1 MSSNKKLLNLSF
13 SMTSPVQQRAWKKLM
28 DIPAG
33 QRSAAVCRM
42 ICEHREQQE
51 LLDAVRQTIRQELRG
66 VQLTKEE
73 AQDSGRAGDVDESVL
88 GFLLALQEGD
98 EMI

>member
-1 MSSNKKLLNLSF
+1 MSSNKKRQNLSF
-13 SMTSPVQQRAWKKLM
+13 SMTSPIQQRAWKKLM

-51 LLDAVRQTIRQELRG
+51 LLDAVRQAIRQELQG
-66 VQLTKEE
+66 SQIQITQ
-73 AQDSGRAGDVDESVL
+73 AAPQAGSIDEDVL
-88 GFLLALQEGD
+88 GFLASLQEGD
-98 EMI
+98 DTT

>member
-1 MSSNKKLLNLSF
+1 MSSNKKRLNLSF

-28 DIPAG
+28 DIPTG

-51 LLDAVRQTIRQELRG
+51 LLDAVRQAIRQELQG
-66 VQLTKEE
+66 SQIQI
-73 AQDSGRAGDVDESVL
+73 AQAAPQAGDIDDDVL
-88 GFLLALQEGD
+88 GFLVSLQEGD
-98 EMI
+98 DTD

>member
-1 MSSNKKLLNLSF
+1 
-13 SMTSPVQQRAWKKLM
+13 M

-51 LLDAVRQTIRQELRG
+51 LLDAVRQAIRQALQG
-66 VQLTKEE
+66 SQIKFTQ
-73 AQDSGRAGDVDESVL
+73 AAPQAGDVDDDVL
-88 GFLLALQEGD
+88 GFLASPQEGD
-98 EMI
+98 DTT

>member
-1 MSSNKKLLNLSF
+1 
-13 SMTSPVQQRAWKKLM
+13 M

-51 LLDAVRQTIRQELRG
+51 LLDAVRQAIRQELQG
-66 VQLTKEE
+66 SQTQITQ
-73 AQDSGRAGDVDESVL
+73 AAPQAGDIDDDVL
-88 GFLLALQEGD
+88 GFLVSLQEGD
-98 EMI
+98 DTT

>member
-1 MSSNKKLLNLSF
+1 
-13 SMTSPVQQRAWKKLM
+13 M

-51 LLDAVRQTIRQELRG
+51 LLDAVRQAIRQELQG
-66 VQLTKEE
+66 SQIKFTQ
-73 AQDSGRAGDVDESVL
+73 AAPQAGDVDDDVL
-88 GFLLALQEGD
+88 GFLASLQEGD
-98 EMI
+98 DTT

>member
-1 MSSNKKLLNLSF
+1 
-13 SMTSPVQQRAWKKLM
+13 M

-51 LLDAVRQTIRQELRG
+51 LLDAVRQAIRQELQG
-66 VQLTKEE
+66 SQIKFTQ
-73 AQDSGRAGDVDESVL
+73 AAPQAGDVDDDVL
-88 GFLLALQEGD
+88 GFLASLQEVD
-98 EMI
+98 DTT

>member
-1 MSSNKKLLNLSF
+1 MSSNKKRLNLSF
-13 SMTSPVQQRAWKKLM
+13 SMISPVQQRAWKKLM

-51 LLDAVRQTIRQELRG
+51 LLDAVRQAIRQELQG
-66 VQLTKEE
+66 SQTQITQ
-73 AQDSGRAGDVDESVL
+73 AAPQAGSIDEDVL
-88 GFLLALQEGD
+88 GFLAALQEGD
-98 EMI
+98 DTT

>member
-1 MSSNKKLLNLSF
+1 
-13 SMTSPVQQRAWKKLM
+13 M

-51 LLDAVRQTIRQELRG
+51 LLDAVRQAIRQELQG
-66 VQLTKEE
+66 SQTQITQ
-73 AQDSGRAGDVDESVL
+73 AAPQAGDVDDDVL
-88 GFLLALQEGD
+88 CFLAALQEGD
-98 EMI
+98 DTT

>member
-1 MSSNKKLLNLSF
+1 
-13 SMTSPVQQRAWKKLM
+13 M

-51 LLDAVRQTIRQELRG
+51 LLDAVRQAIRQELQG
-66 VQLTKEE
+66 SQIKFTQ
-73 AQDSGRAGDVDESVL
+73 AAPQAGDVDDDVL
-88 GFLLALQEGD
+88 GFLASLQEGD
-98 EMI
+98 HTT

>member
-1 MSSNKKLLNLSF
+1 MSSNKKRLNLSF
-13 SMTSPVQQRAWKKLM
+13 SMTSPIQQRAWKKLM

-51 LLDAVRQTIRQELRG
+51 LLDAVRQAIRQELQG
-66 VQLTKEE
+66 SQTQITQ
-73 AQDSGRAGDVDESVL
+73 AAPQAGDIDDDVL
-88 GFLLALQEGD
+88 GFLASLQEGD
-98 EMI
+98 DTT

>member
-1 MSSNKKLLNLSF
+1 MSSNKKRLNLSF

-51 LLDAVRQTIRQELRG
+51 LLDAVRQAIRQELQG
-66 VQLTKEE
+66 SQIQITQ
-73 AQDSGRAGDVDESVL
+73 AAPQAGSIDEDVL
-88 GFLLALQEGD
+88 GFLASLQEGD
-98 EMI
+98 DTT

>member
-1 MSSNKKLLNLSF
+1 
-13 SMTSPVQQRAWKKLM
+13 M

-51 LLDAVRQTIRQELRG
+51 LLDAVRQAIRQELQGSQIKFTRAAP
-66 VQLTKEE
+66 Q
-73 AQDSGRAGDVDESVL
+73 AGDVDDDVL
-88 GFLLALQEGD
+88 GFLVSLQEGD
-98 EMI
+98 DTT

>member
-1 MSSNKKLLNLSF
+1 
-13 SMTSPVQQRAWKKLM
+13 M

-51 LLDAVRQTIRQELRG
+51 LLDAVRQAIRQELQG
-66 VQLTKEE
+66 SQIKFTQ
-73 AQDSGRAGDVDESVL
+73 AAPQAGDVDDDVL
-88 GFLLALQEGD
+88 GFLASLQEGD
-98 EMI
+98 DTTRSDTLICSPALAAFDPD